1 MKRIGVLAFSMAVVL
16 IMTGCAKPPEN
27 LLLQAT
33 AALQAAQNAGAARY
47 APDAWAAAQRALDEF
62 KAELAAQA
70 KKFSLFRSY
79 GKARSLGEA
88 ALKAA
93 DRARD
98 EALAQKKLAGD
109 AQTAVAELR
118 RLLQSA
124 RNRLAALPRT
134 RGLDAAEL
142 RTMLDSAG
150 RQLDRAQ
157 ADLNAGRYDEALA
170 TASQARGTVAKVMT
184 TIEKAT
190 GGPASKKR

>member
-1 MKRIGVLAFSMAVVL
+1 MKRIGVLAFSLAVAL
-16 IMTGCAKPPEN
+16 IMAGCAKPPEN

-33 AALQAAQNAGAARY
+33 AALQAAQNAGAAKY
-47 APDAWAAAQRALDEF
+47 APGAWAAAQQALDEF

-98 EALAQKKLAGD
+98 EALAQKKLASD
-109 AQTAVAELR
+109 AQTAVVELR

-157 ADLNAGRYDEALA
+157 ADLTAGSYDEALA
-170 TASQARGTVAKVMT
+170 TASQARGTIAKVLT

>member
-1 MKRIGVLAFSMAVVL
+1 MKRIGVLAFSLAVAL
-16 IMTGCAKPPEN
+16 IMAGCAKPPEN

-33 AALQAAQNAGAARY
+33 AALQAAQNAGAAKY
-47 APDAWAAAQRALDEF
+47 APDAWAAAQQALDEF

-98 EALAQKKLAGD
+98 EALAQKKLASD
-109 AQTAVAELR
+109 AQTAVVELR

-157 ADLNAGRYDEALA
+157 ADLTAGSYDEALA
-170 TASQARGTVAKVMT
+170 TASQARGTIAKVLT

>member
-1 MKRIGVLAFSMAVVL
+1 MKTIGVLAFSLAVVL
-16 IMTGCAKPPEN
+16 IMAGCAKPPEN
-27 LLLQAT
+27 LLLRAT
-33 AALQAAQNAGAARY
+33 AALQAAQNAGAAKY
-47 APDAWAAAQRALDEF
+47 APDAWATAQQALDKL

-79 GKARSLGEA
+79 AQARALGEA

-109 AQTAVAELR
+109 AQTAVVELR

-124 RNRLAALPRT
+124 RSQLAALPRT
-134 RGLDAAEL
+134 SRLDVAGL
-142 RTMLDSAG
+142 RTMLDGAS

-157 ADLNAGRYDEALA
+157 TDLTAGRFDEAMA
-170 TASQARGTVAKVMT
+170 TASQARGTVAKVLT

-190 GGPASKKR
+190 GRPASKKR

>member
-1 MKRIGVLAFSMAVVL
+1 MKKIGVLAFSLAVVL

-27 LLLQAT
+27 LLLRAT
-33 AALQAAQNAGAARY
+33 AALQAAQNAGAAKY
-47 APDAWAAAQRALDEF
+47 APDAWATAQQALDKL

-79 GKARSLGEA
+79 AQARALGEA

-109 AQTAVAELR
+109 AQTAVVELR

-124 RNRLAALPRT
+124 RSQLAALPRT
-134 RGLDAAEL
+134 SRLDVAGL
-142 RTMLDSAG
+142 RTMLDGAS

-157 ADLNAGRYDEALA
+157 TDLTAGRFDEAMA
-170 TASQARGTVAKVMT
+170 TASQARGTVAKVLT

-190 GGPASKKR
+190 GRPASKKR

>member
-1 MKRIGVLAFSMAVVL
+1 MKRIGVLVFSLAVAL
-16 IMTGCAKPPEN
+16 IMAGCAKPPEN

-33 AALQAAQNAGAARY
+33 AALQAAQNAGAAKY
-47 APDAWAAAQRALDEF
+47 APDAWAAAQQALDEF

-98 EALAQKKLAGD
+98 EALAQKKLASD
-109 AQTAVAELR
+109 AQTAVVELR

-157 ADLNAGRYDEALA
+157 ADLTAGSYDEALA
-170 TASQARGTVAKVMT
+170 TASQARGTIAKVLT